1 MKKTLPKPP
10 KRTKDESKKQD
21 EPLMGFDEFVRRIV
35 RVKPHELKPKR
46 A

>member
-1 MKKTLPKPP
+1 MKKQQLKTHK
-10 KRTKDESKKQD
+10 KSKDDSKKQD